1 MDTLGQIIAI
11 GGGGFG
17 RNPKQNKIEKYILD
31 QSGNKNPNIVFIP
44 TASAEDKGYI
54 VNFYSCF
61 SKLQCKPSHIN
72 FFQRTPRLDSI
83 INKADIIYVGGG
95 NTKSMLAVWREWK
108 LDKLLKKAYQNGKIL
123 CGVSA
128 GAICWFEQGI
138 TDSWANSLNVLECLG
153 YTKGNCCPHYD
164 EEPERRPAVKKLLLS
179 NKTKDVFAI
188 DGGAAL
194 HVKDEKIFKSVVF
207 RNEKSSYFV
216 TYNGKNS
223 FLVKNEEGRIT
234 ETSLPKISL

>member
-1 MDTLGQIIAI
+1 MNKKGHVIAI

-17 RNPKQNKIEKYILD
+17 RNPKHNKIEKYILGLVD
-31 QSGNKNPNIVFIP
+31 KKKPNIVFLP

-61 SKLQCKPSHIN
+61 SKLNCEPSHVT
-72 FFQRTPRLDSI
+72 FFQRTPRLEGI

-108 LDKLLKKAYQNGKIL
+108 LDNLLLKAYNQGKVL

-138 TDSWANSLNVLECLG
+138 TDSWASSLNTLNCLSFISG
-153 YTKGNCCPHYD
+153 MCCPHYQ
-164 EEPERRPAVKKLLLS
+164 EEEERRPSVHKMLKSEKCIPGWAV
-179 NKTKDVFAI
+179 

-194 HVKDEKIFKSVVF
+194 HFCSGEYFKSIQFYRGSFVYYIST
-207 RNEKSSYFV
+207 EKERV
-216 TYNGKNS
+216 IENKMKMTV
-223 FLVKNEEGRIT
+223 L
-234 ETSLPKISL
+234 